1 MKCISL
7 SIVLISLSTIG
18 LCQSF
23 KKLSS
28 QADSLARKLKFEQA
42 LKFYNEAVDLAL
54 QDREA
59 ISDSEFFST
68 LYAAAEVASTLEGK
82 TQSFNPFAQ
91 KYWGMIHGSRG
102 EKMEEKVS
110 LLIGLGVKDLIV
122 YYPHGGHTSVYV
134 VKGCTS
140 NITKYL
146 IWINGLKTYVQR
158 FEECNSYKPV
168 AIPNSSIAEFFPAN
182 KRTIATEKLTR
193 IQRTTHMAIDDL
205 TFIDEKGIYY
215 QTTCYE
221 FDLLDPDP
229 EKKKR
234 PIDEVNIPIANY
246 QSNMETKLSKLIPM
260 LHEAVDQY
268 RVILSSGRERAMIGK
283 F

>member
-1 MKCISL
+1 MKCIVL
-7 SIVLISLSTIG
+7 SVVLISLSTIG
-18 LCQSF
+18 FSQNF
-23 KKLSS
+23 KTLSS
-28 QADSLARKLKFEQA
+28 QGDSLTRKLKFEQA
-42 LKFYNEAVDLAL
+42 LKVYNEAIDLVL

-59 ISDSEFFST
+59 ISDSEFFPT
-68 LYAAAEVASTLEGK
+68 LNAAAEVASTLEGK

-91 KYWGMIHGSRG
+91 KYWGMIRGSRG
-102 EKMEEKVS
+102 EKMEEKIS
-110 LLIGLGVKDLIV
+110 FLKELGVKDLIV

-146 IWINGLKTYVQR
+146 IWINGLKTYVQK

-182 KRTIATEKLTR
+182 KQTIATEKLN
-193 IQRTTHMAIDDL
+193 IIVRTTHMAIDDL
-205 TFIDEKGIYY
+205 TFIDNKGIYY

-229 EKKKR
+229 DKKKR
-234 PIDEVNIPIANY
+234 PIDEVNIPILNY
-246 QSNMETKLSKLIPM
+246 QRNMETKLSKLIPM

-268 RVILSSGRERAMIGK
+268 RAILSSGKERSLIGK